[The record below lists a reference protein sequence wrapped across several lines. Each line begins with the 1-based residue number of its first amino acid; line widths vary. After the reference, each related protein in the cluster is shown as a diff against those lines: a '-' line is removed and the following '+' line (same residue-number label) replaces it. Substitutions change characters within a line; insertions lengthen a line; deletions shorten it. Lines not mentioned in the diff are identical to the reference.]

1 MQKKSAVIDL
11 PDGVDI
17 DAINAILAS
26 HGVPPIRQPK
36 KGGRPRVDDKRIAV
50 FLAKIWMEQ
59 QHGATAGEFYEWA
72 AAKEQWG
79 YRGITD
85 DAHARSM
92 IREAEKIAN
101 NHFIT
106 IWPDLVMA
114 VKTPI
119 TEGANVWIWAPGM
132 NVAIKSKIDG
142 EVTVRRQ
149 RRTIWTQAPHQ
160 LNGVLDLLYPR
171 RQQQRGKDG
180 TFGVRLVLHKD
191 EAKGG
196 HKTPP

>member
-11 PDGVDI
+11 PDGVDM

-26 HGVPPIRQPK
+26 HGVQMHLPK
-36 KGGRPRVDDKRIAV
+36 KGGRPRVDDKRVAV

-59 QHGATAGEFYEWA
+59 QHGATAGEFYKW
-72 AAKEQWG
+72 AKEQWG

-106 IWPDLVMA
+106 IWRDLVMA

-149 RRTIWTQAPHQ
+149 RRTIWTQAPYQ

-171 RQQQRGKDG
+171 RHQQRGKDG
-180 TFGVRLVLHKD
+180 TFGVRLVLGKD
-191 EAKGG
+191 EGQRG
-196 HKTPP
+196 V